1 MTQRALEIR
10 PARAAD
16 REAFWPLLGAL
27 AITFEPERAAFDA
40 AFAALLAEPDTLVL
54 VARVPELGV
63 VGYLVAYRQ
72 ITLLANGP
80 AVWVGELIVD
90 DRVRRGGVGR
100 ALMARAEDWSR
111 EQGAAQ
117 VALATS
123 RADDF
128 YRALGYT
135 DAAVYFRKKLS

>member
-111 EQGAAQ
+111 ERGAAQ

-123 RADDF
+123 RAGDF